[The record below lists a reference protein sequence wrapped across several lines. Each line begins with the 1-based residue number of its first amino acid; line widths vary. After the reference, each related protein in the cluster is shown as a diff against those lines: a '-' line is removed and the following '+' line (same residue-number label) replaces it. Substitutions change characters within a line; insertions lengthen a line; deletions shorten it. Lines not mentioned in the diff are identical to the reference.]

1 MTDQPIRPGKRVSMF
16 DEIASNKRKSIMLM
30 LLMAAVL
37 MALVL
42 AISYAFAP
50 EYATII
56 LLFAGIFVIVNTL
69 VSYKYGG
76 RIALASVGAYPADE
90 KKHIYLI
97 NTVEGLAI
105 AAGIP
110 KPKCYIIPSKELNA
124 FACGKDPEHASIAV
138 TEGLMQATNRQEL
151 EGVVAHEMSHIRNYD
166 IRFATLISVL
176 VGMAAII
183 SYMFLRSMLFTG
195 GGRGRGRGGGGHA
208 LILIIA
214 IILAIVAPLVV
225 RLVQLA
231 VSRKREY
238 LADASGAQ
246 LTRYPDGLASALEK
260 IAKYNRG
267 EMKVSEAVSHMFF
280 SDPTHSALDAVWST
294 HPPIQERIK
303 KLRAM

>member
-1 MTDQPIRPGKRVSMF
+1 MADERMEPRKHVSMF
-16 DEIASNKRKSIMLM
+16 DEIAANKRKSVILM
-30 LLMAAVL
+30 ICVAAVL
-37 MALVL
+37 VALVYV
-42 AISYAFAP
+42 ISLVFAP
-50 EYATII
+50 GYATVL
-56 LLFAGIFVIVNTL
+56 LLFAGIFVIIDAL
-69 VSYKYGG
+69 VSYEYGG

-110 KPKCYIIPSKELNA
+110 KPKCYVIPSKELNA

-138 TEGLMQATNRQEL
+138 TEGLMQVTNRQEL
-151 EGVVAHEMSHIRNYD
+151 EGVIAHEMSHIRNYD

-183 SYMFLRSMLFTG
+183 SYMFLRSMLFS
-195 GGRGRGRGGGGHA
+195 GGRGSRGRGGG
-208 LILIIA
+208 IMLIIA

-225 RLVQLA
+225 RMVQLA

-246 LTRYPDGLASALEK
+246 LTRYPEGLASALEK

-294 HPPIQERIK
+294 HPPIGERIK
-303 KLRAM
+303 KLRSM